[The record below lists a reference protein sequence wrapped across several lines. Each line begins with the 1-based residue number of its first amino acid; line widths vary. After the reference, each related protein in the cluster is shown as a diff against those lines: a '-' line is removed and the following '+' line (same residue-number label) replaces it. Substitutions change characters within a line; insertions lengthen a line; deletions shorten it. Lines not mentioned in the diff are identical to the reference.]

1 MKKQIFKLSTN
12 YILYIILIISFVH
25 TYSLSNVTQLKIGI
39 KNMFIKVE
47 ENQTIYKINTNYLNL
62 NISITDLRD
71 IVYVKISG
79 FSDNL
84 EREFN
89 NNCSNSSK
97 YCHCNFL
104 YI

>member
-12 YILYIILIISFVH
+12 YILYIILIIPFVH

-39 KNMFIKVE
+39 KNRIIKVE

-62 NISITDLRD
+62 NISIKDLRD
-71 IVYVKISG
+71 IVYVKISD

-89 NNCSNSSK
+89 NNCPNSSK